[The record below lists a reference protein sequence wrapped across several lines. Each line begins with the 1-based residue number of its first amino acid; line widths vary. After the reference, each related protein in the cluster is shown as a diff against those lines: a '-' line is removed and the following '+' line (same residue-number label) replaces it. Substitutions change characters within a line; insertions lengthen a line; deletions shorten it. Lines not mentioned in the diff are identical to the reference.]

1 MAKKEIKES
10 KKDQKMADDS
20 SIAETQEIINEEN
33 NTLDNDGRV
42 GTMLKDTRI
51 KKGEELEKIAKVLR
65 IRKNFLEAIENS
77 NYDELPPAPY
87 GQGFVRAYA
96 EYLGLNSV
104 RIAQLYREETEAN
117 LHKKDMYVL
126 EPQSEATIPN
136 RKYIILSLIAIIL
149 IYLGW
154 MYYSRPAT
162 DLSVA
167 TAPVVDSTTP
177 AGNFPLQIEEF
188 EVAEPAVATKTSEQE
203 AEEIK
208 QEQQAEKNEVIV
220 PDSQSPVAEKKEVPE
235 VIVEPKE
242 NNKVEQIKI
251 EEGNFTEE
259 VSEEQS
265 NENTEEEK
273 NVQDNKVIPTD
284 SKVVVKVKKETWFEA
299 KDKDTLYISKVVQ
312 DGFTYNVPNKEG
324 MIISVGRVD
333 AADVYVN
340 GKLTTVFTANKKTG
354 ISVDD
359 LLKSANH

>member
-1 MAKKEIKES
+1 MAKKEVKES
-10 KKDQKMADDS
+10 KKEKKISVNS
-20 SIAETQEIINEEN
+20 STTETQEIISEEN
-33 NTLDNDGRV
+33 NTLNNDGRV
-42 GTMLKDTRI
+42 GTMLKDTRV
-51 KKGEELEKIAKVLR
+51 KKGEELEHIAKVLR

-104 RIAQLYREETEAN
+104 RIAQLYREETETN

-136 RKYIILSLIAIIL
+136 RKYIILSLIAIIV

-167 TAPVVDSTTP
+167 TAPVVDNTTP
-177 AGNFPLQIEEF
+177 SGDFPLQVEEF
-188 EVAEPAVATKTSEQE
+188 EIAEPAVATKVSEQE
-203 AEEIK
+203 ADEIK
-208 QEQQAEKNEVIV
+208 QEQQAEENL
-220 PDSQSPVAEKKEVPE
+220 PDSQETLTEKEE
-235 VIVEPKE
+235 IVE
-242 NNKVEQIKI
+242 NKVEQIKI

-259 VSEEQS
+259 VKEEQPS
-265 NENTEEEK
+265 ENIEEEK
-273 NVQDNKVIPTD
+273 EIQNNKVTSTD

-340 GKLTTVFTANKKTG
+340 GKRTTVFTANKKTG